1 MKYLV
6 LEIQTYGNGSVGNII
21 NAYDTFETAES
32 AFHSVVASAVLSNLP
47 KHTVVLL
54 DDNGALYDVKSYVH
68 NAE

>member
-6 LEIQTYGNGSVGNII
+6 LEIQVNSNGSVGNIV
-21 NAYDTFETAES
+21 NAYETFETAES
-32 AFHSVVASAVLSNLP
+32 AFHQIVSFAVISNLP

-54 DDNGALYDVKSYVH
+54 DDNGAVYDVKSYIH